1 MPPKPSATPRK
12 RPKQERSQA
21 TVQAILT
28 ATAHILTEDGYDQL
42 TTNRVAERA
51 GVSIG
56 SLYQYFPNKEALI
69 FALAEHHANE
79 MLQLAQQHLN
89 GLGEGLGV
97 GEASLQENRSILE
110 VLRQIIKAAL
120 AAHAVNPKLHRV
132 LHEQIP
138 HSEGVRRLN
147 EAKMENLL
155 RSFLAQR
162 CDQLQP
168 TNLDLTAFMI
178 ERTIRALIHGVMI
191 DRPEL
196 LKTGELEQ
204 ELMAMLTAY
213 LVKR

>member
-1 MPPKPSATPRK
+1 MSPQPSANPRK
-12 RPKQERSQA
+12 LPKQERSQA
-21 TVQAILT
+21 TVEAILT
-28 ATAHILTEDGYDQL
+28 ATTHILTADGYDRL

-69 FALAEHHANE
+69 VALAEHHANQ
-79 MLQLAQQHLN
+79 MAQLAQHHLTQDF
-89 GLGEGLGV
+89 
-97 GEASLQENRSILE
+97 GEASVQAENRSILE
-110 VLRQIIKAAL
+110 VLRQIIRAAL

-138 HSEGVRRLN
+138 HSEVMRRLD
-147 EAKMENLL
+147 EAKMEQML

-168 TNLDLTAFMI
+168 QNLELTVFII
-178 ERTIRALIHGVMI
+178 ERTIRALIYGATI

-196 LKTGELEQ
+196 LKTGELE
-204 ELMAMLTAY
+204 EEMMTMLAAY
-213 LVKR
+213 LVKKR

>member
-1 MPPKPSATPRK
+1 MPSKPPATPRK

-28 ATAHILTEDGYDQL
+28 ATTHILTEDGYNQL

-79 MLQLAQQHLN
+79 MMQLAQHHL
-89 GLGEGLGV
+89 EGLGV
-97 GEASLQENRSILE
+97 GEASLQENPSILE

-120 AAHAVNPKLHRV
+120 AVHAINPKLHRV

-138 HSEGVRRLN
+138 HSEVIRRLD
-147 EAKMENLL
+147 EATMEKML

-162 CDQLQP
+162 RDQLQP
-168 TNLDLTAFMI
+168 KNLDLTAFII
-178 ERTIRALIHGVMI
+178 ERTIRSLIHGVMI

>member
-1 MPPKPSATPRK
+1 MPSKPPATPRK

-21 TVQAILT
+21 TVEAILT
-28 ATAHILTEDGYDQL
+28 ATTHILTEDGYNQL

-79 MLQLAQQHLN
+79 MMQLAQHHL
-89 GLGEGLGV
+89 EGLGV
-97 GEASLQENRSILE
+97 GEASLQENPSILE

-120 AAHAVNPKLHRV
+120 AVHAINPKLHRV

-138 HSEGVRRLN
+138 HSEVIRRLD
-147 EAKMENLL
+147 EATMEKML

-162 CDQLQP
+162 RDQLQP
-168 TNLDLTAFMI
+168 KNLDLTAFII
-178 ERTIRALIHGVMI
+178 ERTIRSLIHGVMI

>member
-1 MPPKPSATPRK
+1 MHSRPLATPRK

-21 TVQAILT
+21 TVEAILT
-28 ATAHILTEDGYDQL
+28 ATTHILTEEGYDQL

-69 FALAEHHANE
+69 FALAEHHADQ
-79 MLQLAQQHLN
+79 MAQLAQHHL
-89 GLGEGLGV
+89 EGL
-97 GEASLQENRSILE
+97 SDRSVPE
-110 VLRQIIKAAL
+110 VLRQIVKAAL

-138 HSEGVRRLN
+138 HSQVMRQLDQ
-147 EAKMENLL
+147 AKMENQL

-162 CDQLQP
+162 SDQLRPQ
-168 TNLDLTAFMI
+168 NLDLAVFI
-178 ERTIRALIHGVMI
+178 VEHTIRALIHGAII
-191 DRPEL
+191 DHPEL

-204 ELMAMLTAY
+204 ELMTMLSAY
-213 LVKR
+213 LVKA